1 MKNQKLIEKL
11 NTIAQVDNSW
21 QNDVVFYEKNKE
33 WLNRSAKIAIKIL
46 RTLRKNS
53 EEGKFPS
60 SQKELAELLK
70 ISPQQVNKIV
80 RGSENLTIE
89 TICKIEN
96 VLNIHVFEYEMA

>member
-21 QNDVVFYEKNKE
+21 QNEVVFYEKNKE

-60 SQKELAELLK
+60 TQKELAELLK

-80 RGSENLTIE
+80 KGSENLTIE

-96 VLNIHVFEYEMA
+96 VLHIHVFEYEMA

>member
-11 NTIAQVDNSW
+11 NTIAHVDNSW
-21 QNDVVFYEKNKE
+21 KDDVVFYEKNKE

-53 EEGKFPS
+53 EEGKFPA
-60 SQKELAELLK
+60 SQKELSELLK

-80 RGSENLTIE
+80 KGSENLTIE